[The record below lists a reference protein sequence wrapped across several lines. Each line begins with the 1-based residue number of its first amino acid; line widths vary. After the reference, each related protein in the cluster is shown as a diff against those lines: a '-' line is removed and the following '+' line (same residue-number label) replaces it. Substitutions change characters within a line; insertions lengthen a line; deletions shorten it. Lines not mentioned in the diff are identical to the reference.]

1 MESIYERIQAAVQP
15 DGTLP
20 EGFFIQ
26 PEPENPKALRF
37 ADGAQDGIVFY
48 HSGGRGDG
56 ALLEKLKE
64 ITRLAEELSIPT
76 EQLTTVYFKCVNEVN
91 SIWSQLMEVA
101 TDAPPPVNPETLLE

>member
-56 ALLEKLKE
+56 ALREALGSRGKEKPSVYPE
-64 ITRLAEELSIPT
+64 DIERLLSLAG
-76 EQLTTVYFKCVNEVN
+76 EGAAACAADRKG
-91 SIWSQLMEVA
+91 
-101 TDAPPPVNPETLLE
+101 

>member
-20 EGFFIQ
+20 EGFSIQ

-56 ALLEKLKE
+56 AL
-64 ITRLAEELSIPT
+64 RSEEHTSELQSP
-76 EQLTTVYFKCVNEVN
+76 
-91 SIWSQLMEVA
+91 S
-101 TDAPPPVNPETLLE
+101 